1 MASPAPSGCV
11 SSIPKCPLLVS
22 PCAASGGREK
32 NLAGAGGQR
41 SWRWV
46 HKSRSPK
53 RAPSAKSG
61 QGHHALSRRQVP
73 RERLGRDC
81 RGGTGGWLH
90 YVGKH
95 QALPVFSGRSA
106 SICCCLSSLEFR
118 KSEAPLTFRVFL
130 AACKKP
136 KFGVLSV
143 VLSFFFFFVCRAQSC
158 LRLVS
163 NRGRA
168 GGAEERRPGTPS
180 RE

>member
-53 RAPSAKSG
+53 RVPSAKSG

-95 QALPVFSGRSA
+95 QATSSIFGTLCLDLLLPFLVGVSEVGGSVDLQSFPGR
-106 SICCCLSSLEFR
+106 
-118 KSEAPLTFRVFL
+118 V
-130 AACKKP
+130 
-136 KFGVLSV
+136 
-143 VLSFFFFFVCRAQSC
+143 
-158 LRLVS
+158 
-163 NRGRA
+163 
-168 GGAEERRPGTPS
+168 
-180 RE
+180 